1 MKKEF
6 EIHTAQAEI
15 LNGLLFVPEAGF
27 AELNTT
33 ELTSD
38 HFSFHIKRLV
48 ELELVQKTKTGK
60 YQLTQ
65 VGKEFANRF
74 DTDEK
79 KIEKQG
85 KIAVLLVI
93 ETKIDGV
100 TKYLYQERL
109 KQPYYGFWGCM
120 TGKIRWGEALLDTAA
135 RELMEETGLTG
146 KHRLCHI
153 WHKRDFRPDGELL
166 EDKYFYVIHV
176 NQVKGVLKEKIDGGR
191 NAWFT
196 EKEVVNIEPA
206 FDQMDKPIAM
216 VRSKAIEYSET
227 DHTYKTEDY

>member
-6 EIHTAQAEI
+6 EIHPVQAEI

-33 ELTSD
+33 DLTND
-38 HFSFHIKRLV
+38 HFTFHIKRLV
-48 ELELVQKTKTGK
+48 ELDLVQKTDSGK

-79 KIEKQG
+79 KIEKQP
-85 KIAVLLVI
+85 KLAVLLVI
-93 ETKIDGV
+93 EKEIDGQP
-100 TKYLYQERL
+100 KYLYQERL

-120 TGKIRWGEALLDTAA
+120 TGKIRWGEELLYTAA
-135 RELMEETGLTG
+135 RELKEETGLTG
-146 KHRLCHI
+146 QHRLCHI
-153 WHKRDFRPDGELL
+153 WHKRDFRSDGELL
-166 EDKYFYVIHV
+166 EDKYFYVVHV
-176 NQVKGVLKEKIDGGR
+176 TNVRGKLIEEMEGGR

-196 EKEVVNIEPA
+196 QAEVVKLKPS
-206 FDQMDKPIAM
+206 FDGMERPIKMTRAKSM
-216 VRSKAIEYSET
+216 SYSET